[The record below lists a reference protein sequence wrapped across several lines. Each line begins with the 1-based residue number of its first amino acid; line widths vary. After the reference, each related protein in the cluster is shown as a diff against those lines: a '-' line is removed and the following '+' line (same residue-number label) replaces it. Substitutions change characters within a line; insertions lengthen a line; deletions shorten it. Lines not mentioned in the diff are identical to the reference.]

1 MSTETQSTEREIV
14 AYATKGGKLAKITT
28 AVKTWGELKPLLKA
42 QGYDLNSL
50 LAAENVNRADLVNDL
65 AVLPEGP
72 FKVFLRPKQTKSGAD
87 LPYKEVRAKIQALI
101 ASDGDAAKAHFN
113 EGKNYTTK
121 KGDELNVLLN
131 SYKGGSKTTTSS
143 AKAEPKKAEPK
154 AKKEAVKTEAPKAES
169 KASPKASEAQ
179 EFSEE
184 GCIKV
189 AVEALSKIKSVD
201 TTAIISL
208 VEDLL
213 TTPVKEAE
221 PVKREPTEEELLAEE
236 AKSFLSGY

>member
-1 MSTETQSTEREIV
+1 MSTETQNAVREIV
-14 AYATKGGKLAKITT
+14 AYATKGGKIAKINTD
-28 AVKTWGELKPLLKA
+28 VKTWGELKPLLKRE
-42 QGYDLNSL
+42 GYDLNSL
-50 LAAENVNRADLVNDL
+50 LAAESINRADLVNDL

-72 FKVFLRPKQTKSGAD
+72 FRVFLRPKQTKSGAD
-87 LPYKEVRAKIQALI
+87 LPYKEVRAKVQELI
-101 ASDGDAAKAHFN
+101 ASDGDVAKAHFN

-131 SYKGGSKTTTSS
+131 SYKGGSGTTSS
-143 AKAEPKKAEPK
+143 AKAEP
-154 AKKEAVKTEAPKAES
+154 KKEAVKTEAPKAEE

-208 VEDLL
+208 VKDLL
-213 TTPVKEAE
+213 KGNVPAAAPVK
-221 PVKREPTEEELLAEE
+221 KEPTEEELLAEE
-236 AKSFLSGY
+236 AKAFMEGY

>member
-1 MSTETQSTEREIV
+1 MSTETQIAVREIV
-14 AYATKGGKLAKITT
+14 AYATKGGKIAKINSD
-28 AVKTWGELKPLLKA
+28 VKTWGELKPLLKME
-42 QGYDLNSL
+42 GYDLNSL
-50 LAAENVNRADLVNDL
+50 LAAESINRADLVNDL

-72 FKVFLRPKQTKSGAD
+72 FRVFLRPKQTKSGAD
-87 LPYKEVRAKIQALI
+87 LPYKEVRAKVQELI
-101 ASDGDAAKAHFN
+101 ASDGDVAKAHFN

-131 SYKGGSKTTTSS
+131 SYKGGSVTTSS
-143 AKAEPKKAEPK
+143 AKAEPKKEEPK
-154 AKKEAVKTEAPKAES
+154 APKAEE

-201 TTAIISL
+201 TTGVISL
-208 VEDLL
+208 VKDLL
-213 TTPVKEAE
+213 NENVSAAAPVK
-221 PVKREPTEEELLAEE
+221 KEPTEEELLAEE
-236 AKSFLSGY
+236 AKAFMEGY

>member
-1 MSTETQSTEREIV
+1 MSTETQIAVREIV
-14 AYATKGGKLAKITT
+14 AYATKGGKIAKINSD
-28 AVKTWGELKPLLKA
+28 VKTWGELKPLLKME
-42 QGYDLNSL
+42 GYDLNSL
-50 LAAENVNRADLVNDL
+50 LAAESINRADLVNDL

-72 FKVFLRPKQTKSGAD
+72 FRVFLRPKQTKSGAD
-87 LPYKEVRAKIQALI
+87 LPYKEVRAKVQELI
-101 ASDGDAAKAHFN
+101 ASDGDVAKAHFN

-131 SYKGGSKTTTSS
+131 SYKGGSVTTSS
-143 AKAEPKKAEPK
+143 AKAEPKKEEPK
-154 AKKEAVKTEAPKAES
+154 APKAEE

-201 TTAIISL
+201 TTGVISL
-208 VEDLL
+208 VKDLL
-213 TTPVKEAE
+213 NENVSATAPVK
-221 PVKREPTEEELLAEE
+221 KEPTEEELLAEE
-236 AKSFLSGY
+236 AKAFMEGY

>member
-1 MSTETQSTEREIV
+1 MSTETQNAVREIV
-14 AYATKGGKLAKITT
+14 AYATKGGKIAKINSD
-28 AVKTWGELKPLLKA
+28 VKTWGELKPLLKRE
-42 QGYDLNSL
+42 GYDLNSL
-50 LAAENVNRADLVNDL
+50 LAAESINRADLVNDL

-72 FKVFLRPKQTKSGAD
+72 FRVFLRPKQTKSGAD
-87 LPYKEVRAKIQALI
+87 LPYKEVRAKVQELI
-101 ASDGDAAKAHFN
+101 ASDGDVAKAHFN

-131 SYKGGSKTTTSS
+131 SYKGGSGTTSS
-143 AKAEPKKAEPK
+143 AKAET
-154 AKKEAVKTEAPKAES
+154 KKEAVKAEE

-201 TTAIISL
+201 TADVISL
-208 VEDLL
+208 VKDLL
-213 TTPVKEAE
+213 KGKATPVK
-221 PVKREPTEEELLAEE
+221 KEPTEEELLAEE
-236 AKSFLSGY
+236 AKAFMKGY

>member
-1 MSTETQSTEREIV
+1 MSTETQIAVREIV
-14 AYATKGGKLAKITT
+14 AYATKGGKIAKINSD
-28 AVKTWGELKPLLKA
+28 VKTWGELKPLLKRE
-42 QGYDLNSL
+42 GYDLNSL
-50 LAAENVNRADLVNDL
+50 LAAESINRADLVNDL

-72 FKVFLRPKQTKSGAD
+72 FRVFLRPKQTKSGAD
-87 LPYKEVRAKIQALI
+87 LPYKEVRAKVQELI
-101 ASDGDAAKAHFN
+101 ASDGEVAKAHFN

-131 SYKGGSKTTTSS
+131 SYKGGSVTTSS
-143 AKAEPKKAEPK
+143 AKAEPKKEEPK
-154 AKKEAVKTEAPKAES
+154 APKAEE

-201 TTAIISL
+201 TTGVISL
-208 VEDLL
+208 VKDLL
-213 TTPVKEAE
+213 NENVSAAPVK
-221 PVKREPTEEELLAEE
+221 KEPTEEELLAEE
-236 AKSFLSGY
+236 AKAFMEGY

>member
-1 MSTETQSTEREIV
+1 MSTETQIAVREIV
-14 AYATKGGKLAKITT
+14 AYATKGGKIAKINSD
-28 AVKTWGELKPLLKA
+28 VKTWGELKPLLKEE
-42 QGYDLNSL
+42 GYDLNSL
-50 LAAENVNRADLVNDL
+50 LAAESINRADLVNDL

-72 FKVFLRPKQTKSGAD
+72 FRVFLRPKQTKSGAD
-87 LPYKEVRAKIQALI
+87 LPYKEVRAKVQELI
-101 ASDGDAAKAHFN
+101 ASDGDVAKAHFN

-131 SYKGGSKTTTSS
+131 SYKGGSVTTSS
-143 AKAEPKKAEPK
+143 AKAEPKKEEPK
-154 AKKEAVKTEAPKAES
+154 APKAEE

-201 TTAIISL
+201 TADVISL
-208 VEDLL
+208 LKDLL
-213 TTPVKEAE
+213 KGNVPAAAPVK
-221 PVKREPTEEELLAEE
+221 KEPTEEEILAAE
-236 AKSFLSGY
+236 AKAFMKGY

>member
-1 MSTETQSTEREIV
+1 MSTETQTAVREIV
-14 AYATKGGKLAKITT
+14 AYATKGGKIAKINSD
-28 AVKTWGELKPLLKA
+28 VKTWGELKPLLKRE
-42 QGYDLNSL
+42 GYDLNSL
-50 LAAENVNRADLVNDL
+50 LAAESINRADLVNDL

-72 FKVFLRPKQTKSGAD
+72 FRVFLRPKQTKSGAD
-87 LPYKEVRAKIQALI
+87 LPYKEVRAKVQELI
-101 ASDGDAAKAHFN
+101 ASDGDVAKAHFN

-131 SYKGGSKTTTSS
+131 SYKGGSGTTSS
-143 AKAEPKKAEPK
+143 AKAEPE
-154 AKKEAVKTEAPKAES
+154 KEAVKIEAPKAEE

-201 TTAIISL
+201 TTGVISL
-208 VEDLL
+208 VKDLL
-213 TTPVKEAE
+213 KGNVPAAAPEK
-221 PVKREPTEEELLAEE
+221 KEPTEEEILAEE
-236 AKSFLSGY
+236 AKAFMEGY

>member
-1 MSTETQSTEREIV
+1 MSTETQNAVREIV
-14 AYATKGGKLAKITT
+14 AYATKGGKIAKINSD
-28 AVKTWGELKPLLKA
+28 VKTWGELKPLLKGE
-42 QGYDLNSL
+42 GYDLDSL
-50 LAAENVNRADLVNDL
+50 LAAESINRADLVNDL

-72 FKVFLRPKQTKSGAD
+72 FRVFLRPKQTKSGAD
-87 LPYKEVRAKIQALI
+87 LPYKEVRAKVQELI
-101 ASDGDAAKAHFN
+101 ASDGDVAKAHFN

-131 SYKGGSKTTTSS
+131 SYKGGSGTTSS
-143 AKAEPKKAEPK
+143 AKAEPKK
-154 AKKEAVKTEAPKAES
+154 EAVKIEAPKAEE

-201 TTAIISL
+201 TTAIISI
-208 VEDLL
+208 VKDLL
-213 TTPVKEAE
+213 NENVPAAAPVK
-221 PVKREPTEEELLAEE
+221 KEPTEEELLAEE
-236 AKSFLSGY
+236 AKAFMEGY